1 MNICT
6 PRLSAAAFTVLLLIA
21 MPWFTDASH
30 AQDTERTVT
39 GTAPIAANGTISIEN
54 HDGAIT
60 VSTWDRDEVEYEA
73 RIVHRDEEVVEKTEI
88 RLESSSDEVS
98 IHSETEDGGFWENR
112 SRPDVFY
119 TVRVPAGASIEIDD
133 HASEIRIEALQGD
146 VDIDTHDGSI
156 DLRDIGGNV
165 DIDSH
170 DGRIELAGIGGDL
183 EIDTHD
189 SPIDARG
196 LNGGLE
202 LDTHDGSVTF
212 AFDTLTRDVELD
224 HHDAEITL
232 IVPADAGFDLRTDTH
247 DAEISVEPEMSVSS
261 MSDGNV
267 RATVNGGG
275 PEVYMSAHDGSLT
288 INTP

>member
-1 MNICT
+1 MMALPWFN
-6 PRLSAAAFTVLLLIA
+6 SAA
-21 MPWFTDASH
+21 H

-39 GTAPIAANGTISIEN
+39 GTAPIAADGTVSLEN

-73 RIVHRDEEVVEKTEI
+73 RIVHRDEEVVQKTEI

-98 IHSETEDGGFWENR
+98 IRSETDDGGFWENR
-112 SRPDVFY
+112 SKPDIFY

-133 HASEIRIEALQGD
+133 HASEIRVEALQGD

-156 DLRDIGGNV
+156 ELRDIGGDV

-170 DGRIELAGIGGDL
+170 DGRIQLAGIGGDL

-196 LNGGLE
+196 LNGALE
-202 LDTHDGSVTF
+202 LDTHDGSVSF
-212 AFDTLTRDVELD
+212 AFDTLTRDIELD
-224 HHDAEITL
+224 HHDADITL

-288 INTP
+288 INTQ